1 MFNKIFAMRI
11 CGFLFLFIIISSVA
25 SEAFGDKII
34 SDLDSDAKLQNIN
47 DDPNKFKISIVLA
60 LMEHFSLRESNK
72 DYIECILIRIIPL
85 KSSLV

>member
-1 MFNKIFAMRI
+1 MRL
-11 CGFLFLFIIISSVA
+11 CDFLFLLIIVLSV
-25 SEAFGDKII
+25 SFQAFGNKII
-34 SDLDSDAKLQNIN
+34 SDLDSGAKLQNIN